1 MIPANTLIETEAVK
15 FNFMDKTR
23 VPDGE
28 SGFISVWA
36 IGAEFDATMR
46 IDTSTEA
53 QVARAQGLITGIT
66 FFVGKNV
73 ELDYYDVI
81 RRASDGKTFR
91 VTSDP
96 HKTPSKSKLDLRTV
110 TAEPWDIPD
119 PWEATP

>member
-1 MIPANTLIETEAVK
+1 MIPTNTLVETEAVK
-15 FNFMDKTR
+15 FNFMDKTK

-28 SGFISVWA
+28 SGFISAWVV
-36 IGAEFDATMR
+36 GAEFDATMR

-53 QVARAQGLITGIT
+53 QVAKAQNLIAGIT
-66 FFVGKNV
+66 FFVSKNI

-91 VTSDP
+91 ITSDP

-119 PWEATP
+119 PWEVTP

>member
-15 FNFMDKTR
+15 FNFMEKTR

-28 SGFISVWA
+28 SGFIPAWNV
-36 IGAEFDATMR
+36 GAEFDATMR
-46 IDTSTEA
+46 VDTSTEA
-53 QVARAQGLITGIT
+53 QIARAQGLITGIT

-81 RRASDGKTFR
+81 RRVSDGKTFR
-91 VTSDP
+91 ITSDP